1 MDRPGLSLLSPQGL
15 NSVVIVNCGLDC
27 NQKFKYRSMSCSFV
41 LRALLC
47 ACHSGDVTG
56 LHTIL
61 SIWKE
66 CRIPQLW

>member
-1 MDRPGLSLLSPQGL
+1 MDRPGLSLLSPLGL

-27 NQKFKYRSMSCSFV
+27 NQKLKYRSMSCF

-47 ACHSGDVTG
+47 ACHFGDATG

-61 SIWKE
+61 
-66 CRIPQLW
+66 